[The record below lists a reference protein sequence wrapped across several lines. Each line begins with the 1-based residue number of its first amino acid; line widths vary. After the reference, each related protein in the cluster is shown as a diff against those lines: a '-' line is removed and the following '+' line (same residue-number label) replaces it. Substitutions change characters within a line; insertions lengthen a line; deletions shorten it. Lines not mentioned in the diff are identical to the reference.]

1 MKEYSAKAK
10 ETVCLAFDLGAGNKG
25 VHVGCNNRESKSQF
39 SCSRRQIVSKVAELP
54 WRGRAWRRDVASMSP
69 RRKAVPQSE
78 DDVIINGCYEK
89 E

>member
-25 VHVGCNNRESKSQF
+25 VHVGCNNRRSKSQF

-69 RRKAVPQSE
+69 RRKTVPQSE
-78 DDVIINGCYEK
+78 DDVIMNGCYEK
-89 E
+89 V